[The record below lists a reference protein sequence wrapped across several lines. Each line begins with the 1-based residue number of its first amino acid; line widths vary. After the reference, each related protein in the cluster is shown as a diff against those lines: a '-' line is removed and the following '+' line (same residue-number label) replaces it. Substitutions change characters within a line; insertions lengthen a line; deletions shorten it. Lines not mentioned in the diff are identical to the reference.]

1 MCRQIIFFKKKV
13 KGAAAEVFDAMGMPE
28 KVISREDLTEI
39 LLTNKASDAYGVMDE
54 VAIYESLR
62 YSDEWIKKEIPL
74 DKFPDWAADPKIKSK
89 FPVVTLGEGG
99 GWEVI
104 DGKHRIGSAKERG
117 EKTIVAYIPVEED
130 ISEMLGALELAE
142 ATILRL
148 ARTDSAN
155 GTLDVIRAAI
165 DRGGVR

>member
-1 MCRQIIFFKKKV
+1 MRQ
-13 KGAAAEVFDAMGMPE
+13 E
-28 KVISREDLTEI
+28 T
-39 LLTNKASDAYGVMDE
+39 
-54 VAIYESLR
+54 
-62 YSDEWIKKEIPL
+62 
-74 DKFPDWAADPKIKSK
+74 WAA
-89 FPVVTLGEGG
+89 LRE
-99 GWEVI
+99 
-104 DGKHRIGSAKERG
+104 A
-117 EKTIVAYIPVEED
+117 EED